1 MMMMMTTTMM
11 CDTRD
16 ALVAL
21 ARSVEKTVRVVREI
35 WKHGYVHFSFWS
47 HLERRKKK
55 DDD

>member
-1 MMMMMTTTMM
+1 MMMMMMTTTTMM

-35 WKHGYVHFSFWS
+35 WKHGYVHFSF
-47 HLERRKKK
+47 
-55 DDD
+55 